1 MPNHVSE
8 SNPRVPYRM
17 STDREPLPLYKGKS
31 LMVHVV
37 FNVEYWPFDQPM
49 PRSVMPAPHG
59 KTPLPDIVAFAWV
72 QYGMVAGMPR
82 LIKMMADRGL
92 TASAFM
98 NAACADV
105 YAPCAERMLKAGWE
119 FVGHGYVQRS
129 LQTEDDEEEVIE
141 KSLDRLERLTGK
153 KTRGWLGPGIGESFD
168 TPDILRKHGI
178 EWLADWNVD
187 DLPCWM
193 RTTYGPMIAMP
204 YTVELND
211 VPIYAI
217 QNHSSDEIYRR
228 LGAMLAV
235 FEDEMRT
242 HPKVMTIALHPH
254 LIGVPHRAHYLAKM
268 LDDLMARDD
277 TVFVTGSEIADW
289 FVEADGTGGAAV
301 A

>member
-1 MPNHVSE
+1 MPHHVSE

-59 KTPLPDIVAFAWV
+59 KTPLPDIVAFTWV

-129 LQTEDDEEEVIE
+129 LQTE
-141 KSLDRLERLTGK
+141 
-153 KTRGWLGPGIGESFD
+153 
-168 TPDILRKHGI
+168 
-178 EWLADWNVD
+178 A
-187 DLPCWM
+187 
-193 RTTYGPMIAMP
+193 
-204 YTVELND
+204 
-211 VPIYAI
+211 VP
-217 QNHSSDEIYRR
+217 
-228 LGAMLAV
+228 
-235 FEDEMRT
+235 
-242 HPKVMTIALHPH
+242 
-254 LIGVPHRAHYLAKM
+254 
-268 LDDLMARDD
+268 
-277 TVFVTGSEIADW
+277 
-289 FVEADGTGGAAV
+289 
-301 A
+301 